1 MKKIRLTYLMA
12 KDVFES
18 GSIITVEDSFD
29 LPVASD
35 RAELIITALSFDM
48 EAIQPLAN
56 TFTCMSEIIAMLK
69 GFELKRFIGFEI
81 IE

>member
-1 MKKIRLTYLMA
+1 MKKIRLTYLMS
-12 KDVFES
+12 KNVFES
-18 GSIITVEDSFD
+18 GSIVTVEDSFD

-35 RAELIITALSFDM
+35 RAELIITALIFDM

-56 TFTCMSEIIAMLK
+56 AFTHMSEIIAMLK
-69 GFELKRFIGFEI
+69 GYELKRFVGFEI